1 MSARF
6 APRPS
11 LSTVFV
17 VLALVLAV
25 AAAVALAARPAH
37 AAGADAAAVAAAK
50 GALQSAVDHGKAKE
64 ILAARAQFAA
74 LSAASPE
81 QPALHYWVALATWRA
96 VPLMKEDDAAKA
108 QAKKICKDG
117 IERCDKVLA
126 RAPKHADAIALKAGL
141 QGLWLSFD
149 PGAMM
154 SLGMQMGQAMER
166 ARELEPANPRVAFL
180 DGINTFHKPGFVGG
194 GADKARVIFDE
205 AIVLF
210 AKTTPGEAGN
220 PDAIAWGAD
229 DAFLWAGRAAMKEKD
244 YAAARAYFQK
254 ALAANPNN
262 GWVRHSLLPSLEK
275 QLAGKGNS

>member
-1 MSARF
+1 MRTRF
-6 APRPS
+6 ASRPS

-17 VLALVLAV
+17 VLALLV
-25 AAAVALAARPAH
+25 AAVTAVALAARPAH
-37 AAGADAAAVAAAK
+37 ASAADAAAVAAAK
-50 GALQSAVDHGKAKE
+50 GALQTAVDHGKAQE

-74 LSAASPE
+74 LSAAAPE
-81 QPALHYWVALATWRA
+81 QPAFHYWVALASWRA
-96 VPLMKEDDAAKA
+96 VPLMMNEEASKA
-108 QAKKICKDG
+108 QAKKICKDA

-166 ARELEPANPRVAFL
+166 ARALEPANPRVAFL

-210 AKTTPGEAGN
+210 ARTAPGEAGN
-220 PDAIAWGAD
+220 PEAIAWGAD

-254 ALAANPNN
+254 ALGANPNN
-262 GWVRHSLLPSLEK
+262 GWVRHSLLPNAEK
-275 QLAGKGNS
+275 QLAGKGDS

>member
-1 MSARF
+1 MRARF

-17 VLALVLAV
+17 GLALLVAI
-25 AAAVALAARPAH
+25 AAAVALAVRPAH
-37 AAGADAAAVAAAK
+37 AAGPEAAAVAAAK
-50 GALQSAVDHGKAKE
+50 TALQAAVDHGKAQE

-74 LSAASPE
+74 LSAAAPE
-81 QPALHYWVALATWRA
+81 QPSLHYWVALASWRA

-108 QAKKICKDG
+108 QAKKICKDA
-117 IERCDKVLA
+117 IERCDRVLA

-262 GWVRHSLLPSLEK
+262 GWVRHSLLPGVE
-275 QLAGKGNS
+275 